1 MKLLLRGDAN
11 GRVSIFNIPEV
22 TDSHLEQIRQ
32 LDSDKP
38 PSMLSS
44 FQYVFNVV
52 QTSFLKRFSF
62 ILFFFTFL

>member
-44 FQYVFNVV
+44 FQYGHIIMF
-52 QTSFLKRFSF
+52 
-62 ILFFFTFL
+62 